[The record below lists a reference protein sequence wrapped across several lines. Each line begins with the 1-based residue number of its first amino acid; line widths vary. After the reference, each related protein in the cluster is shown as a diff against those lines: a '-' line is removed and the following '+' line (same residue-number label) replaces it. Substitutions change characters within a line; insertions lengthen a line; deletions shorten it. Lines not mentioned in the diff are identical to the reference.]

1 MAQGKQ
7 ARPVHDRDRRAQGIE
22 YPCLTNRETDLR
34 IAAALSLIMLSLAS
48 CAHQPRAVTR
58 MDATYLSATPH
69 LRPVSLESAGAFTS
83 SRQMPLCSHV
93 RVTIE
98 GNHSTPA

>member
-1 MAQGKQ
+1 M
-7 ARPVHDRDRRAQGIE
+7 
-22 YPCLTNRETDLR
+22 R

-69 LRPVSLESAGAFTS
+69 LLAVSLESAGAFSS
-83 SRQMPLCSHV
+83 SRQMPLGSNV

-98 GNHSTPA
+98 GKRSTLAKLQEGRRIRITRDLETHEVVAIDAL